1 MFPIVKTIH
10 TVVAVEANG
19 KISIQIPPLP
29 ELRPGKHSATLL
41 IEENGAAAQTVKPLA
56 LSRYAVGL
64 KQSDSSLR
72 REELYGDDG
81 R

>member
-1 MFPIVKTIH
+1 MKTIQ

-19 KISIQIPPLP
+19 KVSIYIPLLP
-29 ELRPGKHSATLL
+29 ELRPGEHAATLL
-41 IEENGAAAQTVKPLA
+41 IEENGKSTGISQPLV

-64 KQSDSSLR
+64 KQPESALR

>member
-1 MFPIVKTIH
+1 MKTIQ

-19 KISIQIPPLP
+19 KVSIHIPLLP
-29 ELRPGKHSATLL
+29 ELRPGEHAATLL
-41 IEENGAAAQTVKPLA
+41 IEENGKAAIVSKPLV

-64 KQSDSSLR
+64 KQPESALR
-72 REELYGDDG
+72 RDELYGDDG

>member
-1 MFPIVKTIH
+1 VKTIH

-41 IEENGAAAQTVKPLA
+41 IEENGKPPTAKPLV
-56 LSRYAVGL
+56 LSRYSVGL
-64 KQSDSSLR
+64 KQSESSLR

>member
-1 MFPIVKTIH
+1 VKTIQ

-19 KISIQIPPLP
+19 KISIQIPPLL
-29 ELRPGKHSATLL
+29 ELCPGKHAATLL
-41 IEENGAAAQTVKPLA
+41 IEENGKPASNSKPLI
-56 LSRYAVGL
+56 LSRYTVGL
-64 KQSDSSLR
+64 KQPEASLR